1 MDVLQSVLLISSDN
15 ITNRNT
21 CTYVHWYIHIHHS
34 LLTFVQ
40 AGNQTATIIALCSL
54 LDFDLKQE
62 TSQMAIRDVGGM
74 DLLVNL
80 LETQHTK
87 CKIGALKILHE
98 ITQNA
103 QTKIDITNL
112 GGKAFTDSLTVHY
125 NLLIQLCNSVFEP
138 ELTPMHP

>member
-1 MDVLQSVLLISSDN
+1 M
-15 ITNRNT
+15 
-21 CTYVHWYIHIHHS
+21 HHF
-34 LLTFVQ
+34 LLTFIQ

-112 GGKAFTDSLTVHY
+112 GGMAITDNLTVHY
-125 NLLIQLCNSVFEP
+125 YLLFQLCISVFKP
-138 ELTPMHP
+138 ALTSMHP

>member
-1 MDVLQSVLLISSDN
+1 M
-15 ITNRNT
+15 
-21 CTYVHWYIHIHHS
+21 S
-34 LLTFVQ
+34 LFSPLQ

-80 LETQHTK
+80 LETQHVK

-98 ITQNA
+98 ITQNT

-112 GGKAFTDSLTVHY
+112 GGT
-125 NLLIQLCNSVFEP
+125 
-138 ELTPMHP
+138 